1 MTSSQPRKQR
11 KSRYQAPLHL
21 RHKFLGALLSED
33 LKEKH
38 KIKTIPV
45 RMGDTVKLL
54 RGDHRG
60 TEGKVASVDLN
71 SMTITVD
78 GVTVTKS
85 DGTEVPR
92 PVHPSNVMITKLEIK
107 DKRRLGD

>member
-54 RGDHRG
+54 RGDQR
-60 TEGKVASVDLN
+60 
-71 SMTITVD
+71 
-78 GVTVTKS
+78 
-85 DGTEVPR
+85 GTEVPR
-92 PVHPSNVMITKLEIK
+92 PVQPSNVMITKLEIK

>member
-11 KSRYQAPLHL
+11 KSRYQAKLHT
-21 RHKFLGALLSED
+21 RHKLLGAMLSAD

-38 KIKTIPV
+38 KTNAIPV
-45 RMGDTVKLL
+45 RTGDTVKVM

-60 TEGKVASVDLN
+60 KEGKVAAVDLN
-71 SMTITVD
+71 KMTITVD
-78 GVTVTKS
+78 GITVTKS

-92 PVHPSNVMITKLEIK
+92 PLHPSNVMITKLELK
-107 DKRRLGD
+107 DERRMGD